1 MLPEEAKELKQTLL
15 WDVFCKELETMI
27 ETERGRLENASEE
40 RVKMIQER
48 IRTLRN
54 IKKLP
59 QDIIDREGGGEE

>member
-1 MLPEEAKELKQTLL
+1 VLPEEAKELKQTLL

>member
-59 QDIIDREGGGEE
+59 QDIIERGGEE